1 MKKLT
6 ILILCMQSTLSFSST
21 TTTKLYEPKPMVE
34 GNRRVDEIIEW
45 NRKHPGV
52 MPPLTE
58 QEKKRFFTDD
68 GVPVPGSGVQIRSFN
83 SIKMTKE
90 QISSVTS
97 YNKAQKYKGYS
108 EQFSYH
114 AQTLSQIPNAA
125 KVDMLDHP
133 PQNLEPHDTHLRS
146 QASQLKMNYEY
157 HEVDSSLVNQVIGFA
172 PENTYVNNGWNG
184 AVEFFTPKSLN
195 ATCAY
200 HEINIK
206 LTGTSAVIPKEIVS
220 YKVNKKITTIS
231 AEGNNASGFLYQVEW
246 WDKDFKRNLECT
258 AKEYST
264 DIKNE
269 VIILAKAIDNGR

>member
-6 ILILCMQSTLSFSST
+6 ILILCIQSTIALSSET
-21 TTTKLYEPKPMVE
+21 TTTVYDPKPMVE

-45 NRKHPGV
+45 NNAHPGQ

-68 GVPVPGSGVQIRSFN
+68 GIPVPGSGAQIRPFN

-90 QISSVTS
+90 QMSSVST
-97 YNKAQKYKGYS
+97 YNNAQKYKGYN

-114 AQTLSQIPNAA
+114 AQTLSQMPNVA
-125 KVDMLDHP
+125 KADMVEHP
-133 PQNLEPHDTHLRS
+133 PEHLMPYDTHLRS

-157 HEVDSSLVNQVIGFA
+157 HEVDSALINQVIGFA

-206 LTGTSAVIPKEIVS
+206 LTGTSAVIPKEVVS
-220 YKVNKKITTIS
+220 YKVNKKVTTVS
-231 AEGNNASGFLYQVEW
+231 AEGNNASGFLYQLEW
-246 WDKDFKRNLECT
+246 WDKEFRRNLECT
-258 AKEYST
+258 TKEYSA

-269 VIILAKAIDNGR
+269 VIMLAKAIDKSR